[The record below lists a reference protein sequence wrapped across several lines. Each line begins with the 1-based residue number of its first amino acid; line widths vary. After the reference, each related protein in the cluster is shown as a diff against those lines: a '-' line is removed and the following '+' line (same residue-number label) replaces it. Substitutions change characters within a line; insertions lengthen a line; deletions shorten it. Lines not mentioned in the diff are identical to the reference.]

1 MVKKLG
7 CIFLTM
13 LLTVSYQATA
23 SESYNKLMDLVRK
36 NMSTI
41 RNTPHDLT
49 EYDAKVL
56 VSKDDVY
63 GDKEE
68 ILQLSDAGSKL
79 VAALTD
85 QEKAKLPRIL
95 IATPGT
101 FAMKYYSSRCECSKR
116 YITTEQPTED
126 DLDRKSHEVKFV

>member
-1 MVKKLG
+1 MKK
-7 CIFLTM
+7 CILLASFLTIYSQASASQ
-13 LLTVSYQATA
+13 SYHQ
-23 SESYNKLMDLVRK
+23 LMNIIRQ
-36 NMSTI
+36 NMSTVQFK
-41 RNTPHDLT
+41 PHDLT
-49 EYDAKVL
+49 EYGAKVL

-68 ILQLSDAGSKL
+68 ILELSDTVFNL

-101 FAMKYYSSRCECSKR
+101 FAMKFYSFYGCCSQR
-116 YITTEQPTED
+116 YITTSRPTVD
-126 DLDRKSHEVKFV
+126 DLDRKSHEIKF